1 MKSSFK
7 RRSAFSIYQ
16 SQLKKEDEDSQKE
29 QEKVVK
35 TPGSKKRRHEENSS
49 SRASIKKVSKLDR
62 ASSKSL
68 NGEAGDDE
76 SFDHEEHT
84 PEMAESKQRGKG
96 TLLSKANKLR
106 QSLTLSSRKKK
117 IRRNGYQSYDR
128 GLEKSTSNITV
139 HSLPEKA
146 DCKSDSELLHS
157 EVEQDDR
164 VKLDQDETEAD
175 KLFSWLISPVKP
187 KKFFRYRLHIG
198 YI

>member
-16 SQLKKEDEDSQKE
+16 SQLKKEDKDSQKE

-35 TPGSKKRRHEENSS
+35 TPGSKKRQHEENST
-49 SRASIKKVSKLDR
+49 SRTSIKKASKLGR

-84 PEMAESKQRGKG
+84 PEMAESRQRGKG

-106 QSLTLSSRKKK
+106 QSLTSSSRKKK
-117 IRRNGYQSYDR
+117 IKRNGYQSYDR
-128 GLEKSTSNITV
+128 GLEKSASNLTV

-164 VKLDQDETEAD
+164 VNQDETEAD

-187 KKFFRYRLHIG
+187 KKFFR
-198 YI
+198 